1 MFEFRLPSVNQVLS
15 YVIKIMGIITLGIAL
30 IPSVLM
36 AETLKLTTGEFPPY
50 ISSNSKQLGPLSQIV
65 SLSFERSGYQTLID
79 INPWNRALKMAD
91 KGRVDA
97 TYAWSIKAERQ
108 AAFLYSKPLF
118 IFEQRAFAINE
129 AQLDVSSTADI
140 GSIRLCRPQGYTLQG
155 HSQVLV
161 DSGVASHFSPP
172 DVASCFH
179 MLKANRVDIVVVD
192 KLEGYSYVAQVFAS
206 SNDIQVLDKVFF
218 KYSNHLLVSKQHPK
232 AEKLIQDFNLGLDNL
247 IATGEYQSILS
258 NELGL

>member
-15 YVIKIMGIITLGIAL
+15 YVIKIMGIITLGIVL

-65 SLSFERSGYQTLID
+65 SLSFEKQGYQAKID
-79 INPWNRALKMAD
+79 INPWNRALKMAE

-108 AAFLYSKPLF
+108 TAFLYSKPLF
-118 IFEQRAFAINE
+118 IFEQRAFALSK
-129 AQLDVSSTADI
+129 AQLNVVTNLNPK
-140 GSIRLCRPQGYTLQG
+140 SIKLCRPQGYALQG
-155 HSQVLV
+155 YSKHLI
-161 DSGVASHFSPP
+161 DNGIAIHFSPP
-172 DVASCFH
+172 DVATCFN

-192 KLEGYSYVAQVFAS
+192 KLEGYSYVTQVFES
-206 SNDIQVLDKVFF
+206 IDEVKVLDKVFF

-232 AEKLIQDFNLGLDNL
+232 AEKLIQDFNLGLENL
-247 IATGEYQSILS
+247 MATGEYQSILS

>member
-1 MFEFRLPSVNQVLS
+1 MFEFRLRSVNHVLDN
-15 YVIKIMGIITLGIAL
+15 VKNLILFMATGLAL
-30 IPSVLM
+30 SSPLL
-36 AETLKLTTGEFPPY
+36 AGDTLKLSTGEFPPY

-97 TYAWSIKAERQ
+97 TYAWSVKAERQ

-118 IFEQRAFAINE
+118 IFEQRAFAISE

-161 DSGVASHFSPP
+161 DSGVAIHFSPP
-172 DVASCFH
+172 DVATCFH

-206 SNDIQVLDKVFF
+206 INDIQVLDKVFF

-232 AEKLIQDFNLGLDNL
+232 AEKLIEDFNQGLDNL
-247 IATGEYQSILS
+247 MVTGEYQSILS
-258 NELGL
+258 GELGL